1 MTIDGSHGEGGGALV
16 RTALAL
22 AALTQQAVRIEGVRT
37 GTRHPGVDAEDLTLL
52 KVLREMCAGETPG
65 AEIGANAL
73 TFLPARAPRRPTA
86 HIATERNV
94 SGRGAS
100 APILLGALAPVLA
113 RTGTYCDVTATGETF
128 GTNAL
133 GADGLARG
141 TLEAY
146 RALNLFA
153 DATHL
158 RAGWG
163 RESEGR
169 LRLEV
174 EPGPFTGIQW
184 SDRGAIEGMVG
195 IVSSSNLP
203 RTVAERAEAH
213 LKRLAQHARLPLEVE
228 IEEIPADTAGISV
241 TLVARYPRGIGSSA
255 TVGAKGVRVESVA
268 QSAFDSLFE
277 WMASDAT
284 IDPFLAEHVL
294 LPLALAEGPSE
305 LRVSKLTQRF
315 MTGVWVIKQMAPV
328 RITVRGTEGG
338 PGAVSIGR

>member
-16 RTALAL
+16 RTALAM

-37 GTRHPGVDAEDLTLL
+37 GTRHPGTDAEDLTLL
-52 KVLREMCAGETPG
+52 KVLREMCAAETPG
-65 AEIGANAL
+65 AEIGGNAL
-73 TFLPARAPRRPTA
+73 TFLPARMPRRPVA
-86 HIATERNV
+86 HIPSERNP

-100 APILLGALAPVLA
+100 APILLAALAPVLA

-133 GADGLARG
+133 GADGLGRG

-146 RALNLFA
+146 RALNLYA
-153 DATHL
+153 EASHL

-174 EPGPFTGIQW
+174 EPGPFTGLQW
-184 SDRGAIEGMVG
+184 ADRGAIQGMTGV
-195 IVSSSNLP
+195 VSSSNLP

-213 LKRLAQHARLPLEVE
+213 LKRLAQHSKLPLEME
-228 IEEIPADTAGISV
+228 IEEVPADTAGIAV
-241 TLVARYPRGIGSSA
+241 TLVARYARGIGSSA
-255 TVGAKGVRVESVA
+255 MVGAKGVRVESVA
-268 QSAFDSLFE
+268 QSAFDALFD
-277 WMASDAT
+277 WMATDAT
-284 IDPFLAEHVL
+284 LDPFLAEHVL

-305 LRVSKLTQRF
+305 LRISRLTPRF
-315 MTGVWVIKQMAPV
+315 LTGVWVIKQMAPV

-338 PGAVSIGR
+338 PGAVTIGR